1 MDVATELDWD
11 HAVAVP
17 AVNTAYT
24 ATKSGIVLIR
34 AQRDTS
40 YQLGIL
46 VYGPNM
52 DGSDTGSNYIAGAVN
67 EIGSGKAIL
76 STLIPKGCHYMCYL
90 QNGATFLYGKFVPFK
105 NAIANS

>member
-1 MDVATELDWD
+1 MALTE
-11 HAVAVP
+11 
-17 AVNTAYT
+17 YT
-24 ATKSGIVLIR
+24 ASKSGIVLIR

-52 DGSDTGSNYIAGAVN
+52 DGTDTGSNYIAGAVN

-76 STLIPKGCHYMCYL
+76 STFVPKGSKYMCYL
-90 QNGATFLYGKFVPFK
+90 QSGATFLYGKFVPFK
-105 NAIANS
+105 NSIANS